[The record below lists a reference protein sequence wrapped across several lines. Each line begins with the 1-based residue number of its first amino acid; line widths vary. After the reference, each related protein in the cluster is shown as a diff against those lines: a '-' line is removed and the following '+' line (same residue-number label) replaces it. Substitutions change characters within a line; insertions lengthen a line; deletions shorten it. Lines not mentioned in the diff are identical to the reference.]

1 MQSLPSALLERF
13 PVSFKTIAGIIRCAH
28 KYQAENVAHYAGL
41 RLRQA
46 FRMPQF
52 NPLLLAPQSWK
63 QVWARWKADGH
74 AFPDMELHDAIEA
87 VSLLRLIHTDA
98 EPTVLPLT
106 WALYLCVLCGPEAL
120 MEATRSD
127 GEITARLSSDDYV
140 LCMKASLGLTRD
152 CYRGVQLVLTKLLE
166 SLPGTSPFSFGSAVC
181 KNPPGQCKEAVT
193 QMARKQATEKISYT
207 LFDLFI
213 HVGQRSSV
221 SKAYT
226 ECCGQLCSICQTR
239 LHACF
244 SEVTAELLYEL
255 PSYFSLPAPPIA
267 PPLSFSVVDNGRD
280 RDVDLW

>member
-1 MQSLPSALLERF
+1 
-13 PVSFKTIAGIIRCAH
+13 
-28 KYQAENVAHYAGL
+28 
-41 RLRQA
+41 
-46 FRMPQF
+46 
-52 NPLLLAPQSWK
+52 
-63 QVWARWKADGH
+63 
-74 AFPDMELHDAIEA
+74 
-87 VSLLRLIHTDA
+87 
-98 EPTVLPLT
+98 
-106 WALYLCVLCGPEAL
+106 
-120 MEATRSD
+120 MEATRSN

-166 SLPGTSPFSFGSAVC
+166 SLPVTSALC

-244 SEVTAELLYEL
+244 SEVTAELLREL
-255 PSYFSLPAPPIA
+255 PSYFSLPTPPIA
-267 PPLSFSVVDNGRD
+267 SPLSFSVVDNGRD